1 MKNKIKY
8 LEEMENVRE
17 LFNFITGGRLVV
29 YLTYDQLNARNS
41 TDIDSYD
48 IKIKRYNNGVYKVFK
63 YKNP

>member
-8 LEEMENVRE
+8 LEETENVRE